1 MTTKTTKRRGDMG
14 RIPVG
19 GRLYKFRASWRG
31 AAHENVIKG
40 LSWSWLKKPP
50 PLKEFTQQTSESL
63 DAQMV
68 KLQKKRVIEKA
79 RSIKYQ
85 SRVFPVPKKDSPEE
99 RWVIDLSQLNACIVC
114 PKFRMLTMREVRL
127 LLPRSFWTVAL
138 DLKDG
143 YWHILVSRRK
153 RPYLGFEYR
162 GQYWRFRC
170 LPFGLNIAPR
180 MFTKV
185 MAHVIKIMAS
195 EGIFVLIYLDDLL
208 IISPT
213 QEKCLEHRDRAI
225 AILEELGWIIN
236 MEKSRQQPAQT
247 FDWLGVH
254 LDLVTHSISATQNHM
269 DEFKDQL
276 DFVIKQKFITKR
288 SIMRLQ
294 GLAVWIGQSNPM
306 ARILVAKTKILLQKL
321 KYKELDTPITLKNK
335 LKISIVKWVY
345 MYNGHPNGCLT
356 QGLGVP
362 NRPVSLPRRIRS
374 INGNLLNKHTGV
386 IDNMVCLAESDQ
398 KRSGNT
404 DYVRQLNSSGSC
416 PPQHNN
422 SLSPINNCRTDLEE
436 SNQDAMDPHSISHPR
451 EIQYCGRPI
460 EQEHNIV
467 HGMVSTSE
475 SFQGGNGN
483 EPKSTSR
490 LVRHTSEQS
499 TGDLHLTMSRPES
512 NSSGCHG
519 DTMEQM
525 GPSVPLS
532 PVHYDFEGF
541 TQTAGVTVQECDID
555 NTRHPNKALV
565 YGTKTKT
572 NPVNGDKSVP
582 TTNGSGQMGNSSH
595 SYKTTRVEV
604 IRQAYN
610 NQFPDCPEAVTLMAT
625 PIRKSSLAEYEK
637 KWNRFMTFV
646 EDKNIPFEE
655 ITVTTVISFLT
666 QLFHEKHLSPNT
678 VAHYKSALAV
688 PLQVHFNIDLNTTA
702 FKNLLRAMYLQRP
715 NQPVSAPAWSLDKV
729 LTFMEGLTNPVS
741 LEMLL
746 RKTAFLLML
755 ATGWRVSELHA
766 CVRNQEYC
774 YFTGDGVLHIRPHP
788 SFLAKNECSQR
799 RWDFKEIKPLR
810 LGDGS
815 ISKLCPAT
823 TTQEYLLRT
832 QKVRSGN
839 LFLTPNNNSKMLT
852 VHKLSYHICQIIRLA
867 DPVAKIKVHEVRKYA
882 SSCSFVNTM
891 LVGDLTSAMNWSSP
905 ATFFKFYFTQI
916 EPLSTP
922 VTLPVSNQ

>member
-1 MTTKTTKRRGDMG
+1 M
-14 RIPVG
+14 
-19 GRLYKFRASWRG
+19 
-31 AAHENVIKG
+31 
-40 LSWSWLKKPP
+40 
-50 PLKEFTQQTSESL
+50 
-63 DAQMV
+63 
-68 KLQKKRVIEKA
+68 
-79 RSIKYQ
+79 
-85 SRVFPVPKKDSPEE
+85 
-99 RWVIDLSQLNACIVC
+99 
-114 PKFRMLTMREVRL
+114 
-127 LLPRSFWTVAL
+127 
-138 DLKDG
+138 
-143 YWHILVSRRK
+143 
-153 RPYLGFEYR
+153 
-162 GQYWRFRC
+162 
-170 LPFGLNIAPR
+170 
-180 MFTKV
+180 V
-185 MAHVIKIMAS
+185 MAKTAS
-195 EGIFVLIYLDDLL
+195 SPQR
-208 IISPT
+208 ISPT
-213 QEKCLEHRDRAI
+213 DFGVLGCTDAQTPKEKSDRESKIYKTSKQSIPCSEKRLTRREVGDRSISTECLYSVPKVPHAYNARSEAPVATVLLDRSPGPQRRILAHPCVPSEKTLSRVRI
-225 AILEELGWIIN
+225 QRPILEIPMPPLWPKHCSQNVYEGDGSRHQDYGIGGHIRPDLLGRSAHHLTNSGEMFGTQGSGYCNIGRIRMDNKYGEISSTASSDLRLARSTLGSGNTLNKCYSKPHGRVQRPTRLCDQTKIHHKTFNNAPPRVSGVDWTI
-236 MEKSRQQPAQT
+236 QPNGSYT
-247 FDWLGVH
+247 R
-254 LDLVTHSISATQNHM
+254 SQN
-269 DEFKDQL
+269 Q
-276 DFVIKQKFITKR
+276 
-288 SIMRLQ
+288 
-294 GLAVWIGQSNPM
+294 NPT
-306 ARILVAKTKILLQKL
+306 AKTQVQGVGYSYNPQKQAENQ
-321 KYKELDTPITLKNK
+321 YRQMG
-335 LKISIVKWVY
+335 VY
-345 MYNGHPNGCLT
+345 AHDPYTARQPTAYNGHPNRCLT

-362 NRPVSLPRRIRS
+362 NRPISLQRRIRS

-386 IDNMVCLAESDQ
+386 IDNMVCFTESDQ
-398 KRSGNT
+398 KRSGDT
-404 DYVRQLNSSGSC
+404 DYVRQLNGSGSC
-416 PPQHNN
+416 TSQHNN
-422 SLSPINNCRTDLEE
+422 SLSSINNCRTDLEE
-436 SNQDAMDPHSISHPR
+436 SNQDAMDSHSISHPR

-467 HGMVSTSE
+467 DGMVSTTE
-475 SFQGGNGN
+475 SIQGGHEN
-483 EPKSTSR
+483 EPQSTSR

-512 NSSGCHG
+512 NSSGRHG

-541 TQTAGVTVQECDID
+541 TETAGVAMQECNID
-555 NTRHPNKALV
+555 NTRHSNETLV

-572 NPVNGDKSVP
+572 NPVNSNESVP
-582 TTNGSGQMGNSSH
+582 TTIGSGQMGNSFH
-595 SYKTTRVEV
+595 SYKTPRVEV

-610 NQFPDCPEAVTLMAT
+610 RQFPDCPEAVTLMAT
-625 PIRKSSLAEYEK
+625 PIRKSSMAEYEK
-637 KWNRFMTFV
+637 KWSKFMTFV

-655 ITVTTVISFLT
+655 ITAAAVISFLT

-688 PLQVHFNIDLNTTA
+688 PLQVHFNMDLNTTA

-729 LTFMEGLTNPVS
+729 LTFMEGLTNPIS

-746 RKTAFLLML
+746 KKTAFLLML
-755 ATGWRVSELHA
+755 ATGWRISELHA

-815 ISKLCPAT
+815 ISRLCPAT